1 MLFRIT
7 SLKENRKIVLTGS
20 TGYIGTNLL
29 KNLSSLKEN
38 IIITKRTS
46 ETQYDFY
53 GLDNKVFE
61 LCQFRDSEIILIHLA
76 TFFSKDKQDIN
87 KIHYANIDFG
97 KDVVNKLNEFN
108 LKKVIYTNTM
118 YCFYADSQ
126 IRNLEYTKSKIT
138 FSEFLKNLAYEKL
151 FLLEEIFLDNS
162 YGNIDSRPKII
173 PLIMQAVVGD
183 QENPIKNP
191 DAFINLVHVDKIV
204 ERLIISINSEAL
216 GSSAFISSFS
226 FNLKSMYN
234 FLKKYRISNKI
245 DNNLIIEQ
253 PNNYINSHPKIDLK
267 NIPLG
272 NLSYDLINELKNY
285 ES

>member
-1 MLFRIT
+1 
-7 SLKENRKIVLTGS
+7 
-20 TGYIGTNLL
+20 
-29 KNLSSLKEN
+29 
-38 IIITKRTS
+38 
-46 ETQYDFY
+46 
-53 GLDNKVFE
+53 
-61 LCQFRDSEIILIHLA
+61 
-76 TFFSKDKQDIN
+76 
-87 KIHYANIDFG
+87 
-97 KDVVNKLNEFN
+97 
-108 LKKVIYTNTM
+108 M

-138 FSEFLKNLAYEKL
+138 FSEFLKNLAYEKS

-234 FLKKYRISNKI
+234 FLKKYRISNEI